1 MNSIIRNS
9 LFTVIAAVLAVLCLV
24 IPKSPI
30 RLGKDLQG
38 GVSLMYGISIDSGE
52 NPDEVIPKVID
63 VLKQRVDP
71 NGLTEI
77 SIVRQGRDRIEI
89 TMPLPNDRVKR
100 LKQEFEDQLAG
111 LSQTQVSGSKVDQA
125 LALPA
130 AEREAALA
138 TMAGGAEAR
147 LSSLRS
153 LAAAYDLM
161 RQKQEAMRA
170 TQDAAAR
177 EALAPEVAQAEIAF
191 EAARAS
197 ALTRT
202 VSAED
207 IRRVVLASTRS
218 RSIRDGKEVVTLDS
232 PRQVAERA
240 LYEQFPESKAAIDS
254 ALGAWRA
261 YSEERGGLDDP
272 QDLIR
277 MLKGAGVLSFRI
289 TIDPGAHPQEQR
301 LRAEVA
307 ELGPANVKAS
317 DARWMKINSIEGWI
331 KSKSDAD
338 AFASDPGYARVFFGR
353 MGFVVEPYS
362 GDYYMLCWDTATAR
376 LTQHEGAWAV
386 SRAYPGADNIGR
398 PAIHFNMN
406 APGSVK
412 LGNLTRAHVNDKMAV
427 LLDDE
432 VYTAP
437 RLNSEISSGGIIEG
451 DFDPSEIQYIVRV
464 LGAGSLQGKLSPEP
478 VSINSVGPDL
488 GADNLDKGLLCGIYS
503 IIIVAAFMIVYY
515 FGCGAAAVFALAIN
529 SVLIM
534 GAMALSKA
542 AFTMPGIAGVILTF
556 GMAVD
561 SNVLIYERMR
571 EELSRGADLRTAVR
585 LGFDRALAS
594 IVDGN
599 VTNLIV
605 CVVLYQFGTP
615 EIRGFAITMGI
626 GVVSTL
632 FAALI
637 VTRLPLDLAVAAGL
651 KGAPMLPSVIPGLQ
665 RMLTP
670 SVGWIRLRWVFMGIS
685 AVYVALGLFAV
696 VYQGPKMLDT
706 EFAGGTAVTLEF
718 KPGSDGQRMTLTR
731 EDVQKRVQKVA
742 EAAPEGTELRNLNN
756 ADVIPINPEDDG
768 VTSGRFTLK
777 VRTKNLTGP
786 EVLGAVIPAFQDL
799 LPDNPRLSFK
809 GDDEMQ
815 RQTVPAYPIDKP
827 VLGPN
832 IDRPEWR
839 EDVRKFLG
847 GVAIVAEGITP
858 AQPLEALQARWQSE
872 RQSSG
877 FSDTLGRTTGIVILE
892 GTEAEVRTAVF
903 LVKDD
908 QATFFD
914 NEGRWDAQVR
924 AREWSLLHD
933 ALTRARLPASV
944 QSFSPSIAS
953 TFQRDALLATV
964 VSFIFIGIYIWIRF
978 KTPRYSIAAIVALV
992 HDVLTVL
999 GLLALA
1005 EILCEH
1011 PATRD
1016 FAYSIGL
1023 LPFKIDLNTVA
1034 ALLTI
1039 AGYSLNDTV
1048 VVMDRIRENRGK
1060 LPAATARIIDDSVN
1074 QTFSRTIITGG
1085 TTMLSCLIL
1094 YIYGGEGMR
1103 SFAFCLLTGLI
1114 VGTYSSV
1121 AVAAPI
1127 VWSRKFDRDLAS
1139 MGGIVARPA

>member
-9 LFTVIAAVLAVLCLV
+9 IFTVIAAVIAVLCLV
-24 IPKSPI
+24 LPKSPI

-38 GVSLMYGISIDSGE
+38 GVSLVYGISIDSGE
-52 NPDEVIPKVID
+52 NADEVIPKVID

-89 TMPLPNDRVKR
+89 TMPLPNNKVKR
-100 LKQEFEDQLAG
+100 LKQEFDQQLAS
-111 LSQTQVSGSKVDQA
+111 LSQTQLTGSRVDQA

-130 AEREAALA
+130 AEREAALV
-138 TMAGGAEAR
+138 TMASGSESR
-147 LSSLRS
+147 LASLRA
-153 LAAAYDLM
+153 LAVAYDLM
-161 RQKQEAMRA
+161 TQKQEAIRGA
-170 TQDAAAR
+170 QDAAAR

-191 EAARAS
+191 EAARGA

-207 IRRVVLASTRS
+207 IRRVVHASTKART
-218 RSIRDGKEVVTLDS
+218 IRDGKAVVTLDS

-240 LYEQFPESKAAIDS
+240 LYEQFPESKEAIDRS
-254 ALGAWRA
+254 LAAWAA
-261 YSEERGGLDDP
+261 YSEQRGGLDDP

-289 TIDPGAHPQEQR
+289 TVDPGAHPQEPR
-301 LRAEVA
+301 LRSEVA

-317 DARWMKINSIEGWI
+317 DARWMKVNSIEGWVST
-331 KSKSDAD
+331 KADAD

-353 MGFVVEPYS
+353 MGFVVEPYA
-362 GDYYMLCWDTATAR
+362 GDYYMLCWDTATTR
-376 LTQHEGAWAV
+376 LTQHEGSWAV
-386 SRAYPGADNIGR
+386 SRAYPGSDNIGR

-412 LGNLTRAHVNDKMAV
+412 LGNLTRTHVNDKMAV

-451 DFDPSEIQYIVRV
+451 DFDPAEIQYIVRV

-488 GADNLDKGLLCGIYS
+488 GADNLDKGLLCGVYS
-503 IIIVAAFMIVYY
+503 VIIVAAFMIVYY
-515 FGCGAAAVFALAIN
+515 FGCGGAAVFAIAIN
-529 SVLIM
+529 SILIM

-637 VTRLPLDLAVAAGL
+637 VTRLPLDVAVAMGF
-651 KGAPMLPSVIPGLQ
+651 KSAPMLPSVIPGLQ

-670 SVGWIRLRWVFMGIS
+670 TVGWIRLRWLFVGIS
-685 AVYVALGLFAV
+685 TVYVALGLFAV
-696 VYQGPKMLDT
+696 VFQGPKMLDT
-706 EFAGGTAVTLEF
+706 EFVGGTAVTLEF
-718 KPGSDGQRMTLTR
+718 KAGDDGQRLTMTR
-731 EDVQKRVQKVA
+731 EAVQNRVQKVA
-742 EAAPEGTELRNLNN
+742 EAAPKGTELRNLSN
-756 ADVIPINPEDDG
+756 ADVIPINPADDG
-768 VTSGRFTLK
+768 VTSARFTLK

-786 EVLGAVIPAFQDL
+786 EVLEAVIPAFQDM
-799 LPDNPRLSFK
+799 LPDNPRLTFK
-809 GDDEMQ
+809 GDDETR

-847 GVAIVAEGITP
+847 GVAIVTEAITP
-858 AQPLEALQARWQSE
+858 PQSLEALRTRWQAE
-872 RQSSG
+872 RQSSA
-877 FSDTLGRTTGIVILE
+877 FSDTLGRTTGIVILD
-892 GTEAEVRTAVF
+892 GTEAEVRSAVF
-903 LVKDD
+903 LVKDE

-924 AREWSLLHD
+924 SREWSLLHD

-944 QSFSPSIAS
+944 QTFSPSIAS

-999 GLLALA
+999 GFLALA

-1011 PATRD
+1011 PATQN

-1023 LPFKIDLNTVA
+1023 LPFKIDLTTVA

-1094 YIYGGEGMR
+1094 YMYGGEGMR

-1127 VWSRKFDRDLAS
+1127 VWSRKFDRELAS